1 MSFFRLKLKSKFFL
15 RKLRTRAR
23 SDIKLKRALK
33 IKFENTKNNNNCKF
47 KFKTNDGEQFMVAT
61 GTFLGRCANFWQK
74 NTVKEKK
81 FKCKSLKMCLHGCSI
96 LTHLTFLHI
105 GGWRNKKYIP
115 RLYFHLEGRIYKI
128 YRFVILL
135 S

>member
-1 MSFFRLKLKSKFFL
+1 M
-15 RKLRTRAR
+15 TA
-23 SDIKLKRALK
+23 
-33 IKFENTKNNNNCKF
+33 NNLWS
-47 KFKTNDGEQFMVAT
+47 Q
-61 GTFLGRCANFWQK
+61 LGLFWADVQIFGKK

-128 YRFVILL
+128 YRFVIL
-135 S
+135 SS